1 MPAKGRRIASRQS
14 QLNRRRRQQSRKA
27 EESATVT
34 VAAPSDIPPETP
46 APDNGSAA
54 ASTAIATPA
63 PTRSTPASRPQRAP
77 APVAAART
85 DRAAAYTHLG
95 SEIRRILTLAAI
107 LLAVLIG
114 LSVVL

>member
-34 VAAPSDIPPETP
+34 VAAPADISPDTS
-46 APDNGSAA
+46 APDNDSAVA
-54 ASTAIATPA
+54 ATAVAAPA
-63 PTRSTPASRPQRAP
+63 PTRSAPAIRPQRAP

-95 SEIRRILTLAAI
+95 SELRRILTLVAI
-107 LLAVLIG
+107 LLTVLIG